1 MAGLVVVRGMGSIG
15 RRHARVLRSMGHD
28 VRGWPVRPREGADDG
43 IQLVS
48 DAEALDLV
56 PVADLVVVSTDT
68 ARHVDDALAALDAG
82 ARRVLVEKP
91 VAPSA
96 ADAERLVTHPLAHE
110 RVAVAAPLR
119 AHLGFDHFR
128 RAVAGLPAPRHAA
141 VVAQSW
147 LPSWRPDRDHRESYS
162 ARADEGGA
170 LRDLVHEIDYAAVV
184 FGEPTHLSAVL
195 DLDGP
200 LDIDAEQGATLLW
213 ATATGSVTVRVDYV
227 TRPARRGALVT
238 SAGGSVAW
246 DPMAATVTLTTAEG
260 EVATTTTDD
269 DLDRDLVMTRQARA
283 LLALPPT
290 APLDERLAAGAPA
303 TLSEGVLAVRICD
316 DARAS
321 HSSGTERSSRP

>member
-1 MAGLVVVRGMGSIG
+1 MRGLVVVRGMGSIG

-28 VRGWPVRPREGADDG
+28 VRGWPVRPRAGADDG
-43 IQLVS
+43 VPLVA

-56 PVADLVVVSTDT
+56 QEADLVVVATDT

-91 VAPSA
+91 VATTA
-96 ADAERLVTHPLAHE
+96 ADAERLLAHPLAHE
-110 RVAVAAPLR
+110 RVVVAAPLR

-128 RAVAGLPAPRHAA
+128 RAVAELPAPRHAM

-184 FGEPTHLSAVL
+184 FGEPTHVSAVL

-200 LDIDAEQGATLLW
+200 LDIAAEQGATLLW
-213 ATATGSVTVRVDYV
+213 RTATGSVTVRVDYL

-238 SAGGSVAW
+238 SASGSVAW
-246 DPMAATVTLTTAEG
+246 DPTAATLTRVTAEG
-260 EVATTTTDD
+260 EVTTTTTGD

-283 LLALPPT
+283 LLALSPT

-316 DARAS
+316 DAR
-321 HSSGTERSSRP
+321 SSGTERSPRP